1 MYCSI
6 IKDECHSVARLFKR
20 DYNLSLSRWWRDTIP
35 IGAWR
40 SPASALAWGA
50 RGRRFKSSRPD
61 LWDQPHTKPPYRIDM
76 AVFFNAQP
84 GKLGHYL
91 FLMPARGRLY
101 EVTQQGEN
109 HVQLAN
115 TPQDHLPGGD

>member
-6 IKDECHSVARLFKR
+6 IEGECHRVARLFKC
-20 DYNLSLSRWWRDTIP
+20 DYNLPLP

-61 LWDQPHTKPPYRIDM
+61 RQRLSKESLSFKQADVSSQGGRCKSSRPDTGLTITVERSIDGAAFAACTN
-76 AVFFNAQP
+76 AVT
-84 GKLGHYL
+84 
-91 FLMPARGRLY
+91 
-101 EVTQQGEN
+101 EV
-109 HVQLAN
+109 
-115 TPQDHLPGGD
+115 